1 MAAHRRGWS
10 AGITAVA
17 LLAGGSW
24 LTWRWWESHR
34 PRVVAYEEIQK
45 VEVKWEP
52 PARAALG
59 VADKDLVPAPFVVRF
74 SVPAAPM
81 DKTGKEAGP
90 GVVLK
95 PAVPGKWQWTD
106 NKTLVFT
113 PAALH
118 WAPGTAHTV
127 TLDPSE
133 LAPKLTFDHTKLE
146 FTTPPLAAELRDFNF
161 YTSPKDPSVH
171 QVVGELRTSHPVDL
185 AEITRQAKLEVI
197 GGTSLFTPGTPLF
210 TVDPGNGPRQF
221 FIRSRNLVIPEK
233 EDFIKLLLPEGL
245 VSAVGGAA
253 TLAGVEAKTRVP
265 DKFSGF
271 KLTGAT
277 TRIIRTDEGEP
288 QQFLFVESDH
298 DLDSAEVA
306 SRISVRWSDQGWR
319 LDDRAKL
326 DE

>member
-113 PAALH
+113 PTALH

-161 YTSPKDPSVH
+161 YTSV
-171 QVVGELRTSHPVDL
+171 
-185 AEITRQAKLEVI
+185 
-197 GGTSLFTPGTPLF
+197 PG
-210 TVDPGNGPRQF
+210 V
-221 FIRSRNLVIPEK
+221 K
-233 EDFIKLLLPEGL
+233 
-245 VSAVGGAA
+245 
-253 TLAGVEAKTRVP
+253 
-265 DKFSGF
+265 
-271 KLTGAT
+271 
-277 TRIIRTDEGEP
+277 
-288 QQFLFVESDH
+288 
-298 DLDSAEVA
+298 
-306 SRISVRWSDQGWR
+306 
-319 LDDRAKL
+319 
-326 DE
+326 